1 MEFKHPDSLTALSA
15 IREIQEGSSQVTEPQ
30 DEQTS
35 RYREIL
41 DNILT
46 SLLNDTEKA
55 FADAEQTRPVLER
68 LLECVQH
75 CAQALPVLFLPQ
87 ESSEAG
93 STEQSALRF
102 SESLIGRLL
111 MLMSIP
117 GLGVLSGHC
126 CRVIESLLTLYKRH
140 NMRLLLQFLDNLL
153 EVFVDVYQFCVLNGG
168 TEMATCHFGVT
179 LSFAGHQNVKRSRA
193 EQGSI
198 HISLPDGGCALLLSL
213 MKLLVFLADD
223 MVAFGSGRRLG
234 RDRLVR
240 SLCGL
245 LSADNTELV
254 EASLE
259 ALNAFLKQY
268 YPVTENTET
277 EVLLN
282 VTWLIHCVS
291 TDSIALTSL
300 GMDHL
305 VEFLKTVANIQ
316 LSPGATEEILLGLSK
331 VMQNLQKHPN
341 LLGAST
347 QLFNKFSADSG
358 CLPLDYVLQKL
369 QENLSPLLEA
379 ADTNIVSSK
388 TYVGVLAMEVS
399 KALAKSEGGEEN
411 VQHSLIAKTLRDS
424 FVGIKLDRLLYI
436 RDTGLDSLKRVAIC
450 LEALQITV
458 LRLLQ
463 PSALSNSQNEAKAT
477 AAEKATMRVQLNVS
491 SERMVLALLKE
502 CLECRL
508 DDERLCNVFHIL
520 VLLLRCQEVPSA
532 SDLLSFFPAIA
543 VAWNTRFGRVPGLES
558 SDTKL
563 QFEGEGSDDL
573 LCASLTVASFL
584 PRGTFNVEPLLSHAL
599 TAGSIEVQRAAARL
613 LCHCILR
620 RNAST
625 AVVHTISSVIE
636 RAPEPNL
643 LSWVDCIR
651 DLCCVLS
658 GKAKSFQVGDDWQQP
673 IAVCCFA
680 CEAESRSLI
689 ATVSDSKYMC
699 DCIIKLCTSSHSS
712 VREAMVSHL
721 PSVLCHLHM
730 DDALI
735 ASLLDLLEDADYTV
749 RMKFGNRPLKVL
761 MSRGDPSVRD
771 TIVSRLKQ
779 TLNSAW
785 QSENARLQDTL
796 LTAVGCVGQDAKEE
810 DSQAFALLCLL
821 QHLLC
826 RTAGI
831 ADIAREQLVE
841 LAEHTGSTTSILLK
855 KFRPLV
861 GKFLFDS
868 MIKACHERGFSV
880 NAFLSNLIGIFG
892 STDVRNFLIS
902 MLRFLL
908 PPLVLQAEPVCSRLL
923 KGFAKEIKSVRRD
936 LLMTN
941 FKHIFPYLVCHAS
954 GNQLATALSFVE
966 AETGLRIGNVLR
978 FDFQRIL
985 NELLFHLGSHYE
997 QVHDGLLVLAREDG
1011 FRPIRSTK
1019 DLAEFLQ
1026 PRLLGFLTFFDLQL
1040 VNKNIPDDKKK
1051 EALRSLEC
1059 ILRLMGQQHVTALRM
1074 KLMATL
1080 KLALRLSHGEFPS
1093 INSCVWN
1100 TFIHNLEP
1108 ASTGPLLSQI
1118 TATLLPLLKL
1128 DPEGATN
1135 IFNFLFVDNRE
1146 QHMSFFHDLHFISEV
1161 PELEHVQHTVATPD
1175 SQGENNL
1182 SNILGHCLHGIAHEN
1197 LDVRVLALGKLKKV
1211 LSANQS
1217 KLAEHL
1223 LTRESV
1229 DPLVSKLI
1237 VQLLSGCREAD
1248 SKVHVLLAECFGELG
1263 AIDPGMLELK
1273 LLRTEKA
1280 VAVHSGVDDKSFAID
1295 LLQRLCRSY
1304 LAAED
1309 SRVQDCSSYAIQET
1323 LKIYKCSEAKSTLG
1337 RNLWKSFSPEVQ
1349 EIFTPML
1356 SSRYIMSNS
1365 GSVEYPHPLF
1375 GTSYAQN
1382 FRDWLAN
1389 WTLDLLD
1396 KVKGDKA
1403 LKVFRACSLVFKN
1416 DSNLALFLLP
1426 RVLVC
1431 VLADTDAAGREQVM
1445 TEVLAVLQHC
1455 EQTDDNSG
1463 LLHLCSQTIF
1473 SILDYLAVRA
1483 KMFRNSSAPGAS
1495 SASPAA
1501 AVLSDEEALFVARI
1515 PQDLLARVS
1524 FNCQA
1529 YTRALFHLES
1539 YLHDRPECVQEN
1551 LQLLQKVYVALDE
1564 PDGVA
1569 GVAAVRNSQPSLE
1582 DQIIE
1587 HQAMGKL
1594 QDALACYERALRLP
1608 TSQASHHQGLLSCL
1622 LCLDQPSTALT
1633 HASGLLAERSDWLPD
1648 IIEYQAEA
1656 AWRLCS
1662 WDLLQKFLQ
1671 TQDSIP
1677 QDSGNS
1683 WSSWGVATGRLLL
1696 SAYNLDEKSFLDSL
1710 AQARSHQASP
1720 LAAAAMEQEAYQ
1732 RGYRYVS
1739 RLHILTEVEQGFRVL
1754 LDMEPGSSREE
1765 KQAQLTSLLEVWK
1778 AREDL
1783 VQRSPLLLEPLWN
1796 VRRALLSIAKKKHHD
1811 LEDVLQTELAK
1822 CWLKS
1827 AKLARKNGHL
1837 QQAYSC
1843 LLETDGCDLPDIF
1856 LEKAKWL
1863 WAKGERERALAQ
1875 LHRGIERHFPGC
1887 ATDSGSSDSS
1897 STPEERFACAK
1908 ARLLLARYSEESA
1921 AVESTRLAF
1930 LYKSAARACA
1940 TWEDGLF
1947 HFAKYCDTMLPLNEK
1962 PEKKADTMVHVVRH
1976 YGESLRYGCQHMYHS
1991 MPRMLSI
1998 WFDLGSQVAEM
2009 SRARRVPP
2017 GLEKLEGYL
2026 KTMTDRALGTL
2037 LNQLP
2042 PYLFFTALP
2051 QLISRICH
2059 SHERVSA
2066 MLKEIIARLLAT
2078 YAPQAV
2084 WMMIAVSKSSY
2095 PMRVQR
2101 CQQVFQL
2108 ARQQN
2113 PNLAKFLSDTLSL
2126 CEKLL
2131 ELCNRPVGETNV
2143 LQISVHVKGFHEML
2157 KDPGFSRI
2165 LLPLQSATSV
2175 SLPTGGTPRDHKPFP
2190 QTPVHLVSINDR
2202 VDVLSSL
2209 QKPKKISVKGS
2220 DGKTYAMMLKPKDD
2234 LRKDCRLM
2242 EFNNL
2247 MNRYLKQ
2254 SAEGL
2259 RRRLHIRTYNVVPLN
2274 EECGLIEW
2282 IPDLQGFRFILN
2294 RIYREKGLLVSSKE
2308 IKEMMPELAT
2318 SVEKKLAI
2326 FKEKFLPRFPPV
2338 FVEWFHKNFPDPT
2351 AWYTAR
2357 QSYAQ
2362 TVAVMSIV
2370 GFILGLGDR
2379 HGENILFDASCGDA
2393 VHVDFNCLFNKG
2405 ETFDWPEKVPFRLTH
2420 NMVDAMGPLGYE
2432 GVFRKACE
2440 VTLRIMRNETDALMS
2455 VLKPFVHD
2463 PLVEWSKAP
2472 KGARSHQSES
2482 GEIINEK
2489 ALVNVNGIEQRLKG
2503 VYRGRNKPA
2512 GPPLSVEGQVDSLI
2526 QEATNEVNL
2535 CQMYVGWGAY
2545 L

>member
-1 MEFKHPDSLTALSA
+1 MEFKHPNSLTALSA
-15 IREIQEGSSQVTEPQ
+15 IREIQECSTQVTEPT

-41 DNILT
+41 DSILT
-46 SLLNDTEKA
+46 SLLNDTEK
-55 FADAEQTRPVLER
+55 DAEKARPVLER

-87 ESSEAG
+87 KSNEAG

-111 MLMSIP
+111 VLLSIP

-140 NMRLLLQFLDNLL
+140 NMRLLHQFLDNLL
-153 EVFVDVYQFCVLNGG
+153 EVFVDVYEFCVQNSG
-168 TEMATCHFGVT
+168 TLVAMCHFGVT
-179 LSFAGHQNVKRSRA
+179 VSFADQQNVRRLKS

-198 HISLPDGGCALLLSL
+198 HICLSDGGCALLLSL

-223 MVAFGSGRRLG
+223 MVAFGSNRRLK

-245 LSADNTELV
+245 LTADNTELV

-259 ALNAFLKQY
+259 VLNAFLKEY

-282 VTWLIHCVS
+282 VTWLIHCIS
-291 TDSIALTSL
+291 AGNISLTSP
-300 GMDHL
+300 GTDRL
-305 VEFLKTVANIQ
+305 VEFLKTVENIHV
-316 LSPGATEEILLGLSK
+316 SPGALEEILLELSK
-331 VMQNLQKHPN
+331 VMQNLQKHPK
-341 LLGAST
+341 LLCASA
-347 QLFNKFSADSG
+347 QLFSRISTNSG
-358 CLPLDYVLQKL
+358 YLPLDSVLQEL
-369 QENLSPLLEA
+369 RENLSPLLEV

-388 TYVGVLAMEVS
+388 TYVGVLAMEVG
-399 KALAKSEGGEEN
+399 KALVKLERDEEHVRHSVITKS
-411 VQHSLIAKTLRDS
+411 LRDS

-436 RDTGLDSLKRVAIC
+436 QDTGLDSLKKVAVC

-458 LRLLQ
+458 LQLLQ
-463 PSALSNSQNEAKAT
+463 PSVLSKSQKDAKAT
-477 AAEKATMRVQLNVS
+477 AADKATMRVQLNVS
-491 SERMVLALLKE
+491 SERMVLALLKD
-502 CLECRL
+502 CLDRRL
-508 DDERLCNVFHIL
+508 DDKSLCEVFHIL

-532 SDLLSFFPAIA
+532 SDLLSFFPAIT
-543 VAWNTRFGRVPGLES
+543 VAWNTRFGKVPGLES
-558 SDTKL
+558 SHTKL
-563 QFEGEGSDDL
+563 QFEGKGSENL
-573 LCASLTVASFL
+573 LCASLTVASFS
-584 PRGTFNVEPLLSHAL
+584 PHGAFNVDPLLSLAL
-599 TAGSIEVQRAAARL
+599 TEGSTEVQRTATQL

-620 RNAST
+620 RNMST
-625 AVVHTISSVIE
+625 AVVHKISAIIE
-636 RAPEPNL
+636 KAPHPNL
-643 LSWVDCIR
+643 LSWVSCIQ

-658 GKAKSFQVGDDWQQP
+658 GKAKSFQVGENWQEP
-673 IAVCCFA
+673 NAVCCFA
-680 CEAESRSLI
+680 CDAEDRSLI
-689 ATVSDSKYMC
+689 ASTSDNKYMS
-699 DCIIKLCTSSHSS
+699 DCVIKLCTSSHSS
-712 VREAMVSHL
+712 IRDAMVSHL
-721 PSVLCHLHM
+721 PNVLCHLQM

-735 ASLLDLLEDADYTV
+735 ESLLDLLEDADYVV

-761 MSRGDPSVRD
+761 ISRGNSSIRGA
-771 TIVSRLKQ
+771 IISRLKQ
-779 TLNSAW
+779 ALNNAW

-796 LTAVGCVGQDAKEE
+796 LTAVGCVGQDTNDE

-821 QHLLC
+821 EHLLC
-826 RTAGI
+826 RTAGV
-831 ADIAREQLVE
+831 ADIAQEQLME
-841 LAEHTGSTTSILLK
+841 LAEHLGSSTSVLLK

-868 MIKACHERGFSV
+868 MIKASQERDFSV
-880 NAFLSNLIGIFG
+880 NTFLSNLIGIFG

-908 PPLVLQAEPVCSRLL
+908 PPLVLQAEPMCSRLL
-923 KGFAKEIKSVRRD
+923 KGFAKELKSVRRD

-954 GNQLATALSFVE
+954 GDQLATALSFVE

-985 NELLFHLGSHYE
+985 NELLLYLGSHYE

-1040 VNKNIPDDKKK
+1040 VNRNVPDDKKK

-1059 ILRLMGQQHVTALRM
+1059 ILRLIGQQHVTALRM

-1080 KLALRLSHGEFPS
+1080 KLALRLSHGDFPS
-1093 INSCVWN
+1093 INSCVWS

-1108 ASTGPLLSQI
+1108 LSTGPLLSQI

-1128 DPEGATN
+1128 DPEGAKS

-1146 QHMSFFHDLHFISEV
+1146 QHLSFFHDLHFISEV
-1161 PELEHVQHTVATPD
+1161 PELEHIQHTVSTPD

-1263 AIDPGMLELK
+1263 AIDPGRLELK

-1280 VAVHSGVDDKSFAID
+1280 VAVHSGVDDKSFAVD

-1309 SRVQDCSSYAIQET
+1309 SRVQDCSSYAIQEV
-1323 LKIYKCSEAKSTLG
+1323 LKIYKCNEAKSTAG

-1365 GSVEYPHPLF
+1365 SSVEYPHPLF
-1375 GTSYAQN
+1375 GTTYAQN

-1389 WTLDLLD
+1389 WTHDLLD
-1396 KVKGDKA
+1396 KVKEDKA

-1483 KMFRNSSAPGAS
+1483 KMFRNATAPGTS
-1495 SASPAA
+1495 SASPA
-1501 AVLSDEEALFVARI
+1501 VLSAEEASFVARI

-1539 YLHDRPECVQEN
+1539 YLHDRPERLQEN

-1582 DQIIE
+1582 EQIIE

-1594 QDALACYERALRLP
+1594 ADALTCYDRALQLP

-1662 WDLLQKFLQ
+1662 WDLLEKFLQ

-1710 AQARSHQASP
+1710 AQARSHQTSP

-1739 RLHILTEVEQGFRVL
+1739 RLHVLTEMEQGFRVL
-1754 LDMEPGSSREE
+1754 LDMESCSTREE
-1765 KQAQLTSLLEVWK
+1765 KQTHLISLLEVWK

-1796 VRRALLSIAKKKHHD
+1796 VRRALLSITKKKHHD
-1811 LEDVLQTELAK
+1811 LEDNLQIELAK
-1822 CWLKS
+1822 CWLQS

-1837 QQAYSC
+1837 QQAYRC
-1843 LLETDGCDLPDIF
+1843 LLETDGCELPDIF

-1863 WAKGERERALAQ
+1863 WAKGEKEHALAELQ
-1875 LHRGIERHFPGC
+1875 QGIEHHFPGC
-1887 ATDSGSSDSS
+1887 GTDSGSSDSS

-1921 AVESTRLAF
+1921 AVESTRLAL
-1930 LYKSAARACA
+1930 LYKSAARACS

-1976 YGESLRYGCQHMYHS
+1976 YGESLRYGCQHIYHS

-2009 SRARRVPP
+2009 RRARRAPA

-2026 KTMTDRALGTL
+2026 KTMTDRTLGTF

-2042 PYLFFTALP
+2042 PYLFFTAMP

-2066 MLKEIIARLLAT
+2066 MLKEIIARLLTT

-2095 PMRVQR
+2095 PTRVQR
-2101 CQQVFQL
+2101 CQEIFHL
-2108 ARQQN
+2108 ARQQT
-2113 PNLAKFLSDTLSL
+2113 PSLAKFLNDTLAL

-2131 ELCNRPVGETNV
+2131 ELCNRPVVETNV
-2143 LQISVHVKGFHEML
+2143 LQISQHVKGFHEML
-2157 KDPGFSRI
+2157 KEPSFSRI

-2175 SLPTGGTPRDHKPFP
+2175 SLPTSGASRDHKPFP
-2190 QTPVHLVSINDR
+2190 QTPIHLVSINDR

-2209 QKPKKISVKGS
+2209 QKPKKICVRGS

-2282 IPDLQGFRFILN
+2282 IPDLQGFRLILN

-2308 IKEMMPELAT
+2308 IKDMMPDLAT

-2338 FVEWFHKNFPDPT
+2338 FFEWFHKNFPDPT

-2362 TVAVMSIV
+2362 TLAVMSIV

-2463 PLVEWSKAP
+2463 PLVEWSKAA

-2526 QEATNEVNL
+2526 QEATSEVNL

-2545 L
+2545 H